1 MVVDEISTWRSMP
14 NLHFTVDEVE
24 EFAVSKHDAIPAA
37 TVAPKVFAALP
48 AVPKLSKHLVAY
60 LAGQAYVSP
69 YIGGTA
75 DPRIQGIGEAHA
87 EGVLEFLG
95 RTTQEV
101 YTGFLQ
107 RKFAEWYRDAPKSDR
122 HAPDEEADDDDDAGG
137 EGGGDGGGGGGRAP
151 TTSMPALD

>member
-1 MVVDEISTWRSMP
+1 M
-14 NLHFTVDEVE
+14 HFTIDEVE

-37 TVAPKVFAALP
+37 TAPKVFAALP

-122 HAPDEEADDDDDAGG
+122 HAPDDEADDDDDAGG

>member
-1 MVVDEISTWRSMP
+1 MEEYAETA
-14 NLHFTVDEVE
+14 LHHSLVDEVE

-37 TVAPKVFAALP
+37 TAPKVFAALP
-48 AVPKLSKHLVAY
+48 AVPKLSKPLVAY
-60 LAGQAYVSP
+60 LAVQAYVSP

>member
-1 MVVDEISTWRSMP
+1 MP
-14 NLHFTVDEVE
+14 RLHFTVDEVE
-24 EFAVSKHDAIPAA
+24 EFAGSKHDAIPAA
-37 TVAPKVFAALP
+37 TAPKFFAALP

-95 RTTQEV
+95 RKTQEV

-122 HAPDEEADDDDDAGG
+122 HAPDEEADDVDDAGG